1 MTGIKH
7 SQGKLPYFTVLIE
20 QFPLA
25 IKEVVKRAEFGHQKY
40 IETDA
45 DYKNW
50 QRIENA
56 EQQYKNAAMRHLFQD
71 GEENED
77 EIQHLAAA
85 AWSLLAVLQ
94 LKLNVSRKT
103 S

>member
-1 MTGIKH
+1 MKGIKH

-25 IKEVVKRAEFGHQKY
+25 IKEVVKRAEYGHQKY
-40 IETDA
+40 IETDD

-56 EQQYKNAAMRHLFQD
+56 EIQYKNAAMRHLFQD
-71 GEENED
+71 GEEGED

-94 LKLNVSRKT
+94 LKLNISRT
-103 S
+103 DS